1 MKTRPGASLNRILI
15 AVLVGLL
22 TASIAHA
29 RQDRPAPW
37 VGKRLDGG
45 PCKGGYPTDGPYDYL
60 NKSHQTLYNMIEEF
74 HFTESVAKLIRGS
87 SSTPMGDIDFVLR
100 AIPNHHPAL
109 NSATTFSLR
118 HKRYPPGEKGL
129 PAECYLQ
136 RAINFAPR
144 DPFPAKLYGYY
155 LHEKKHYKQALEANL
170 VTMKLL
176 PNDAMLRYNTGLLL
190 VQLKRYKKA
199 MEMARPLYDAGLD
212 LPGLKNKLIRA
223 GAWEFTEEEKAQY
236 RKYLE
241 ARNSATAASE
251 EDKEKYRAYLRERYA
266 AKLGAAEVADPNDP
280 AAMLQQ
286 ATASDP
292 NEPVAAMQQ
301 AAGSDPNEPAGGT
314 NSQAAADQR
323 IDTAITEQ

>member
-1 MKTRPGASLNRILI
+1 MTARPGLSVRRIFI

-22 TASIAHA
+22 TLSSAQA

-45 PCKGGYPTDGPYDYL
+45 PCKGGFPTDGPYDYL

-155 LHEKKHYKQALEANL
+155 LHEKKRYKLALQANLEA
-170 VTMKLL
+170 MKLL

-190 VQLKRYKKA
+190 VEVKQYKKA

-241 ARNSATAASE
+241 ARQSQSEVSE
-251 EDKEKYRAYLRERYA
+251 EDKEKYRAYLRERQA
-266 AKLGAAEVADPNDP
+266 AKQRGLADPNDP
-280 AAMLQQ
+280 GAA
-286 ATASDP
+286 
-292 NEPVAAMQQ
+292 QQ
-301 AAGSDPNEPAGGT
+301 AAAADPNDPTAGPL
-314 NSQAAADQR
+314 SQATTDQGIDAAV
-323 IDTAITEQ
+323 TEQ